1 MPITDSR
8 VRAGELILDGDSYAT
23 QPTNVRIT
31 PSHDS
36 DGDRIEVLDGSEI
49 QPTYRR
55 RNTLNLEAIQDF
67 DNTAGL
73 IALSW
78 DQDMNTVEFSWTPD
92 PVGPTYSGDVMVMA
106 IEVGGVVGERLT
118 TTAEWE
124 IIGAVT
130 VTPYVAP

>member
-1 MPITDSR
+1 MTITDSR
-8 VRAGELILDGDSYAT
+8 VRAGELTLDGDSYAT

-55 RNTLNLEAIQDF
+55 RNTLNIEAIQDF
-67 DNTAGL
+67 DNDAGL

-78 DQDMNTVEFSWTPD
+78 DQDMPPSRFPGLLTPSAR
-92 PVGPTYSGDVMVMA
+92 PIPATS
-106 IEVGGVVGERLT
+106 RSSPSRS
-118 TTAEWE
+118 
-124 IIGAVT
+124 AV
-130 VTPYVAP
+130 